1 MNKVFM
7 SKWSHALGA
16 WIACSEITHR
26 AGKIGAIV
34 TLAAV
39 AVPVHALD
47 CTPDANGSYL
57 VGNVSPSCNNVPATT
72 SPTTLAPAAG
82 FYVLTRS
89 RLTEALTIG
98 DTDVTVAATGGFAG
112 IGNQYATGNAGASIN
127 ASNVK
132 FNIRAN
138 GNVNGLGSHSAVN
151 LTAKNVD
158 LAINNAYTAGSNS
171 SGGVASYGILTG
183 STVDSGEGSTYNG
196 RYTTVTLDN
205 LKVNQTATGGKTN
218 PILNNGIRAIQD
230 RKSVV

>member
-98 DTDVTVAATGGFAG
+98 DTDVTVAATGGFTG

-151 LTAKNVD
+151 LNAKNVD

-183 STVDSGEGSTYNG
+183 STIDSGEGSTYNK
-196 RYTTVTLDN
+196 TV
-205 LKVNQTATGGKTN
+205 A
-218 PILNNGIRAIQD
+218 
-230 RKSVV
+230 